1 VATRGPRTTIT
12 GSEPAFL
19 SAAASLQAFRGRR
32 MSPLE
37 LTTAVLARIEAHNA
51 AVNAYNLVDAERAL
65 AQARESEDRWAH
77 GRPLG
82 RLDGIPVAIK
92 DVFLTRGWPTLRGSL
107 TVNPNQAWNDDAPA
121 TRLLRENGAVLLGKT
136 TTPEL
141 GWKAVTDSPLHGIT
155 RNPWDLSRTP
165 GGSSGGSAAALALG
179 MATLALGTDGGGS
192 IRIPAA
198 FTGTVGF
205 KPTFGRVPLW
215 PASPFGTL
223 AHAGPMTR
231 TVEDAALM
239 LDVIGRY
246 DPLDWLALPS
256 ETTEYSSTLS
266 GGVAGLRVAYCK
278 SLAGPAVDLDVA
290 AATDAAARVFEE
302 LGAAVEEIEPV
313 FEDPLETFSVLW
325 YSGAAYAVS
334 ALDQTRR
341 ARMDPGLLQVVEEAA
356 GYSLMAYLDAS
367 AQRSRLAIHM
377 DHFHERFDLLLTPTV
392 PIAAFEAGR
401 EVPVNWPSP
410 RWPTWT
416 PFTYP
421 FNLTQ
426 QPALSIPCGLTS
438 DGLPIGLQ
446 IVGAKYQDAM
456 VLRAGHAFERAR
468 PAHTS
473 LPATSSLK

>member
-1 VATRGPRTTIT
+1 
-12 GSEPAFL
+12 
-19 SAAASLQAFRGRR
+19 
-32 MSPLE
+32 MSPVE
-37 LTTAVLARIEAHNA
+37 LTTAVLARIETHNA
-51 AVNAYNLVDAERAL
+51 AVNAYNLVDAEQAL
-65 AQARESEDRWAH
+65 SQARASEDRWIH

-107 TVNPNQAWNDDAPA
+107 TVDPKQAWNEDAPA
-121 TRLLRENGAVLLGKT
+121 VRLLRESGAVLVGKT

-141 GWKAVTDSPLHGIT
+141 GWKAVTDSPLTGIT
-155 RNPWDLSRTP
+155 RNPWDLTRTP

-198 FTGTVGF
+198 FTGTVGL

-223 AHAGPMTR
+223 AHAGPMSR

-246 DPLDWLALPS
+246 DALDWLALPS
-256 ETTEYSSTLS
+256 EAASYTDSVR
-266 GGVAGLRVAYCK
+266 GGVKGIRIAVGKSRAGGV
-278 SLAGPAVDLDVA
+278 LDPQVA
-290 AATDAAARVFEE
+290 AAIDSAAHAFEE
-302 LGAAVEEIEPV
+302 LGATVEDVELGFDDPIEI
-313 FEDPLETFSVLW
+313 FSVLW
-325 YSGAAYAVS
+325 YAGAAYAVS
-334 ALDQTRR
+334 ALDQEHR
-341 ARMDPGLLQVVEEAA
+341 ARMDPGLLQVVDEAEA
-356 GYSLMAYLDAS
+356 FSLMTYLDAS
-367 AQRSRLAIHM
+367 ARRSRLGIHM
-377 DHFHERFDLLLTPTV
+377 DQFHERFDLLLTPTV
-392 PIAAFEAGR
+392 PISAFEAGR
-401 EVPVNWPSP
+401 EVPTGWPSA

-426 QPALSIPCGLTS
+426 QPALSVPCGFTS

-446 IVGAKYQDAM
+446 IVGAKYQDAL

-468 PAHTS
+468 PAQVVVPTS
-473 LPATSSLK
+473 A